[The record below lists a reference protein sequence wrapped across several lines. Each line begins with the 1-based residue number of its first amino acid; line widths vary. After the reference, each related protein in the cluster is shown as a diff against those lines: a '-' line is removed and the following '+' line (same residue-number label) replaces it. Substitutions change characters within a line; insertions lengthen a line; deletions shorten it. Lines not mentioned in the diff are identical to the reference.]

1 MYLRYARTDDTH
13 SLKSGREMVSM
24 NNRNR
29 SKHCTFRFQ
38 FGIKDLG
45 LEYCG
50 IWGLEDRERE
60 RKKKK
65 RDRKRERKGNRE
77 RERQ

>member
-1 MYLRYARTDDTH
+1 
-13 SLKSGREMVSM
+13 MVSM

-29 SKHCTFRFQ
+29 SKLCTFRFQ

-50 IWGLEDRERE
+50 IWGLEDREKE
-60 RKKKK
+60 KKK
-65 RDRKRERKGNRE
+65 RETERKRETGR
-77 RERQ
+77 

>member
-1 MYLRYARTDDTH
+1 
-13 SLKSGREMVSM
+13 MVSM

-50 IWGLEDRERE
+50 IWGLEDKERERE
-60 RKKKK
+60 SKKKK
-65 RDRKRERKGNRE
+65 RDRKRERKGDRE
-77 RERQ
+77 RERE